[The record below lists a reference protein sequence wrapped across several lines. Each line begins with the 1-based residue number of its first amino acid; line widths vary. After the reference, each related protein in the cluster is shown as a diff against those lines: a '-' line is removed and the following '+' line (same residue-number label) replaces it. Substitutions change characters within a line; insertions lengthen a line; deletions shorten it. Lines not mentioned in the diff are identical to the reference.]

1 MAILNIYYWRNT
13 MIGQNIKR
21 LRLCKGDTQEKLAD
35 VLHISTQAISKWENE
50 LSSPDISLLPQLA
63 DYFGITIDE
72 LMGHKLNA
80 YTYKEQ
86 FVRLMYHSGVLT
98 LDTEGAYRINT
109 EKFSINAQ
117 IAKIGECF
125 ADLICENHLCYDM
138 IMGLAY
144 HGLAFSTAT
153 VCALF
158 QKYGVTTSYSY
169 DRKLPDSRGRMI
181 CGYTPRPGDNIIVID
196 DMIGSGKTIDE
207 RLNRL
212 TKEHDVNIVAVISIV
227 DTKAHNKYDISG
239 SDLLLQKYG
248 ARVYTL
254 VSDND
259 IQAAMKK
266 GII

>member
-1 MAILNIYYWRNT
+1 

-35 VLHISTQAISKWENE
+35 AFHISTQAISKWENE
-50 LSSPDISLLPQLA
+50 ISSPDISILPQLA

-98 LDTEGAYRINT
+98 FDTKGVYRVNT
-109 EKFSINAQ
+109 ENFTTNAQ

-125 ADLICENHLCYDM
+125 ADLICENHLSYDM

-144 HGLAFSTAT
+144 HGLAFSAATA
-153 VCALF
+153 CALF

-169 DRKLPDSRGRMI
+169 DRKMPDSRGRTI
-181 CGYTPRPGDNIIVID
+181 CGYTPRPGDNVIVID
-196 DMIGSGKTIDE
+196 DMIGSGKTMDE
-207 RLNRL
+207 RLNKI
-212 TKEHDVNIVAVISIV
+212 KEEYAVNIVAVISIV
-227 DTKAHNKYDISG
+227 DTKAYNENAISG
-239 SDLLLQKYG
+239 SDLLQQKYG
-248 ARVYTL
+248 AKVHTL
-254 VSDND
+254 VTDCD
-259 IQAAMKK
+259 IQVAWKK
-266 GII
+266 GIIS